1 MNVAPH
7 PPVDQ
12 SGFESVSPN
21 RRVMIVEDDTYV
33 RELIAQYLEVE
44 GFETMQA
51 ANGFDAL
58 KIAAEHAPDLV
69 ILDLNLPGIDGFE
82 VARRLRATS
91 AVPILMLTGRVD
103 EADKLAGFG
112 VGADDY
118 ITKPFQ
124 PRELVMRVQAMMRRL
139 AATSAPAIVLDD
151 ALRIGDLLIRP
162 RLREVLREGVPLE
175 LTAKEFDLLYFLAAH
190 PKQVFTRQQLLQ
202 HVWHYDYYGD
212 VRTVTV
218 HMRRLRQKVEVD
230 PSRPHH
236 LRTVWGVGYKFEP

>member
-1 MNVAPH
+1 MNIVPH
-7 PPVDQ
+7 PHIDHADY
-12 SGFESVSPN
+12 ETVSPR
-21 RRVMIVEDDTYV
+21 RRVMIVEDDSYV
-33 RELIAQYLEVE
+33 RELVAQYLELE
-44 GFETMQA
+44 GFDTMQA
-51 ANGFDAL
+51 GTGSEAL
-58 KIAAEHAPDLV
+58 KLAAEHSPDLV
-69 ILDLNLPGIDGFE
+69 ILDVNLPGIDGFE

-91 AVPILMLTGRVD
+91 AIPILMLTGRTE

-118 ITKPFQ
+118 VTKPFQ
-124 PRELVMRVQAMMRRL
+124 PRELVLRVQAMMRRL

-162 RLREVLREGVPLE
+162 RTREVLRDGVPLE

-190 PKQVFTRQQLLQ
+190 PKQVFTRQQLLH

-218 HMRRLRQKVEVD
+218 HMRRLRQKVEVE
-230 PSRPHH
+230 PSRPRH